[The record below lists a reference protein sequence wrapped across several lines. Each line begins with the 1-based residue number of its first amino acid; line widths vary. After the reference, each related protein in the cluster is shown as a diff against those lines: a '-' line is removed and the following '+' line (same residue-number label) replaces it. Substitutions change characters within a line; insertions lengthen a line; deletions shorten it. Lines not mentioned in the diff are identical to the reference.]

1 MLKIAGIRSEN
12 QMGDHQESKC
22 TFEPQ
27 LVYVMESVEE
37 EKAKLKDSYKSKAS
51 LVVGV
56 VHILCA
62 IVTVTTYLY
71 GESVSSLVNDDTMN
85 D

>member
-1 MLKIAGIRSEN
+1 
-12 QMGDHQESKC
+12 
-22 TFEPQ
+22 
-27 LVYVMESVEE
+27 MESVEE
-37 EKAKLKDSYKSKAS
+37 EKTKLKDSYKSKAS

-71 GESVSSLVNDDTMN
+71 GESVSVLADNDISGMIAN
-85 D
+85 I

>member
-1 MLKIAGIRSEN
+1 
-12 QMGDHQESKC
+12 
-22 TFEPQ
+22 
-27 LVYVMESVEE
+27 MESVEE

>member
-1 MLKIAGIRSEN
+1 
-12 QMGDHQESKC
+12 MGDHRESKC

-27 LVYVMESVEE
+27 LIYVMESVEE
-37 EKAKLKDSYKSKAS
+37 EKTKLKDSYKSKAS

-71 GESVSSLVNDDTMN
+71 GESVSTLQCIGE
-85 D
+85 